1 MKKMEI
7 GDVFNRLL
15 CGDVTRAKT
24 RQKASASIVK
34 NNLCRGNSK
43 YSVLEVGRLVC
54 SVKSR

>member
-1 MKKMEI
+1 MEI